1 MSSARPASGF
11 FKDSNHIYHCLPF
24 ENLKWLE
31 HGFLTSRSLLVPQ
44 LITTPRQIHS
54 DQVVSAR
61 PLGGRTADG
70 DALITDLIGQR
81 IGVRTADCVPILLV
95 DANTRAVGAVHA
107 GWRGTLA
114 GIASKA
120 VLRLCAEFG
129 TDPADVHV
137 AIGPAIGACCYEVGV
152 EVAERFSDIFAG
164 SVPLRSPNGRPLLD
178 LIEANRRTLIAA
190 SVPEHQ
196 VYSSGLCTYCCRND
210 FFSYRRDPA
219 NPGRMTSY
227 IGRRE

>member
-1 MSSARPASGF
+1 MSATGPDSGF
-11 FKDSNHIYHCLPF
+11 FKDSNLVYHCREF

-31 HGFLTSRSLLVPQ
+31 HGFPTSRALAVP
-44 LITTPRQIHS
+44 LPITTLRQIHS
-54 DQVVSAR
+54 DQVVDAKAVHD
-61 PLGGRTADG
+61 RTAEG
-70 DALITDLIGQR
+70 DALVTHQVGQR

-95 DANTRAVGAVHA
+95 DANTRAVAAVPA